1 MAYAICYLFGTI
13 GTGMILAYVGPK
25 LLGIDLEEAC
35 KILNKKMSEGTP
47 EEGIARSLA
56 SPEVSY
62 LWSSNNIN
70 NKTVA
75 DFFELSTKKRRLFIR
90 KIKRNGQMIEFDA
103 ASPLMAKV

>member
-1 MAYAICYLFGTI
+1 MRLTHLWRCQYSELLDQIPVAYAICYLFGTI

-62 LWSSNNIN
+62 L
-70 NKTVA
+70 
-75 DFFELSTKKRRLFIR
+75 
-90 KIKRNGQMIEFDA
+90 
-103 ASPLMAKV
+103 